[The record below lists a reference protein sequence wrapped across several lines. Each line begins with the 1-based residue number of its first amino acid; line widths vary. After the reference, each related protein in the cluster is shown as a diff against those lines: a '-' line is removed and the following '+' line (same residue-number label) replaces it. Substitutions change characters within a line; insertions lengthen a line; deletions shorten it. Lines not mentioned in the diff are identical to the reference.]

1 MITPSKIPD
10 AWDMRFC
17 SATPSWPHP
26 STSRWCTGQ
35 IQDATNPHKNWQKRH
50 LVGYMGGRQRQ
61 CKCVKFE
68 FTTSR
73 RVIPILMP
81 KWALLFYLAL
91 KLWTMTQAIINS
103 VGPSITVSILHGAV
117 HHWKTEP
124 QQCLASLHL
133 LLDLLDWYKT
143 CPIYEMFTNI
153 QKELWGSSKNHT
165 NCLVLHCIGTASVLS
180 CGLEAKQ
187 LENSSSGFSAVAGLL
202 I

>member
-1 MITPSKIPD
+1 MYEIWGF
-10 AWDMRFC
+10 A
-17 SATPSWPHP
+17 
-26 STSRWCTGQ
+26 
-35 IQDATNPHKNWQKRH
+35 
-50 LVGYMGGRQRQ
+50 VQRQ
-61 CKCVKFE
+61 ADPTPQLQDDALARSKMQQTHTKTGRNGIWLGTWEAARGNANGWNLNLQPLAESFQYWCQNSE
-68 FTTSR
+68 
-73 RVIPILMP
+73 

-117 HHWKTEP
+117 QNWKTEP

-143 CPIYEMFTNI
+143 CPIYEMFNYI

-180 CGLEAKQ
+180 YGLEAKQ
-187 LENSSSGFSAVAGLL
+187 LENSSSGFSAVASLL